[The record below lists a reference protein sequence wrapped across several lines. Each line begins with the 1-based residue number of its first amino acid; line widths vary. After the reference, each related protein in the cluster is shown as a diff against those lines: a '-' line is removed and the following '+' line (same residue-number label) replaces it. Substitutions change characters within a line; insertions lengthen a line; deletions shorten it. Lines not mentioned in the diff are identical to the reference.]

1 MELTR
6 SPGVGY
12 IPALQKPLCY
22 SFNHKL
28 SPAEVRVAE
37 THFNARAVSQQ
48 KVGQVWKL
56 YMRSVT
62 RTDYDTPANSEE
74 SE

>member
-1 MELTR
+1 MELTK
-6 SPGVGY
+6 SPGMGY
-12 IPALQKPLCY
+12 LPATMEPLCY

-28 SPAEVRVAE
+28 SPQEIKVAE
-37 THFNARAVSQQ
+37 THFNARAISQQ

-56 YMRSVT
+56 YMRPIT